1 VRHCLLFLFK
11 ISGDVEPARYQWLRS
26 YFSGRIQRIRMGD
39 CVWLLRVLL
48 KAAINEIAQ
57 IFEYLRLLFD
67 ADDMK
72 LSLPVRDF
80 QDCLKIKND
89 LVDWCGANLLELN
102 VGKCK
107 SITLSRLRHP
117 VEFSYMLGGII
128 FVDSITDFGVVMDSR
143 MSFSR
148 HATVGKVLPMLGF
161 VKKLLSE
168 FRDHVSFAR
177 PKLEYASCVWRLW
190 RPFYDVHINRIE
202 RVLRKFVRCGWTDT
216 DTCDLPPYVDRCA
229 LMCLETLTR
238 RRSVACV
245 MFFFRRFIR

>member
-1 VRHCLLFLFK
+1 M
-11 ISGDVEPARYQWLRS
+11 SSDVEPARCQWLRS
-26 YFSGRIQRIRMGD
+26 YFSGRIQRIRIGD

-128 FVDSITDFGVVMDSR
+128 LVDSITDFGVLMDSR

-148 HATVGKVLPMLGF
+148 HATVGKVLAMLGF
-161 VKKLLSE
+161 VKRLSGE
-168 FRDHVSFAR
+168 FRDPYTLRTLLVSLVR
-177 PKLEYASCVWRLW
+177 SKIEYARCVWR
-190 RPFYDVHINRIE
+190 PIYDVHINRIE
-202 RVLRKFVRCGWTDT
+202 RVLRKFVRCG
-216 DTCDLPPYVDRCA
+216 
-229 LMCLETLTR
+229 
-238 RRSVACV
+238 
-245 MFFFRRFIR
+245 